1 MTAGPGLMARYDSDE
16 ALRARI
22 TEMYLQDRPR
32 FIAALI
38 SLAVSLGAGRREA
51 VDFANAATN
60 RIKSDLEALK

>member
-22 TEMYLQDRPR
+22 TEMYLQDRPLHR
-32 FIAALI
+32 GLI
-38 SLAVSLGAGRREA
+38 SLAVSLVAGRREA

-60 RIKSDLEALK
+60 RIKSDRRH